1 MTYILDM
8 MLMQKQGLLQ
18 SMHNQIAVNEKM
30 KRDLGEMNAKLKQRD
45 DLIAQLALMIKQQR
59 GVASTGGSK
68 EQEQQPQQQQP
79 QQAAYLNLASQQQMS
94 FPSPVAQ
101 AQPFS
106 VAANV
111 PSTQLNP
118 NATAWQP
125 GQ

>member
-59 GVASTGGSK
+59 GVAST
-68 EQEQQPQQQQP
+68 EEQQ
-79 QQAAYLNLASQQQMS
+79 QQAAYLNLASQQQMP
-94 FPSPVAQ
+94 FPMM
-101 AQPFS
+101 
-106 VAANV
+106 AASL
-111 PSTQLNP
+111 PTTQLNP
-118 NATAWQP
+118 NATVWQP